1 MKWSG
6 GPEAHRTTL
15 LEALSTSHSEHIK
28 ADPYHYLDVTLRS
41 AIARPLA
48 RWTTRAVLQRAM
60 DPVVTQLNVLRK
72 LVRRGGNTAFGR
84 DHRLHEVHDHISLAQ
99 AIPLCDY
106 EGFTPYIERIIAG
119 EQDVLWPGR
128 PLYLCKT
135 SGTTSGAKY
144 IPITQES
151 LSNHIGS
158 ARRALL
164 AYIAYSGNAGF
175 VDGKMIFLQGS
186 PVLDKQ
192 GVVPTG
198 RLSGIVANHVPRY
211 LLKNRLPSYATNTI
225 PDWETKV
232 EAIVSETMREDMRL
246 ISGIPAWVQMYFERL
261 LARTGKATVKEVF
274 PNFSLFVYGGVN
286 YAPYRARMEA
296 LIGGSVPSVE
306 LFPASE
312 GFIAYQD
319 LDHEDGLLMVVD
331 NGIYYG
337 FLPVTPTSNSSQP
350 ATSNRPLSIAEVE
363 LNTQYALVLYTNAG
377 LWGYEIGDTIK
388 FVSLRPPR
396 IKVTGRTKHFTSAFG
411 EHVIA
416 EEVEGALK
424 DAIAAVPCEVSEF
437 TVAPQ
442 LAPTQGLPHHEW
454 YIEFAALPADLA
466 GFAAVM
472 DASLQRRNP
481 YYKDLITGKVL
492 RPLVITTV
500 PRGGFAVWMKS
511 RGMNDAQSKVP
522 RLANDRR
529 YVEGLTTG

>member
-1 MKWSG
+1 MRGLRLLLPVLLHMSLKS
-6 GPEAHRTTL
+6 TL
-15 LEALSTSHSEHIK
+15 
-28 ADPYHYLDVTLRS
+28 
-41 AIARPLA
+41 ARPYA
-48 RWTTRAVLQRAM
+48 RLVTSAVMRRAM
-60 DPVVTQLNVLRK
+60 DPVTTQLGVLRQ
-72 LVRRGGNTAFGR
+72 LVQYGGGTAFGR
-84 DHRLHEVHDHISLAQ
+84 DHKLNQVHDHAGLVQ
-99 AIPLCDY
+99 AVPLRDY
-106 EGFTPYIERIIAG
+106 EGFRPYIDRIVAG
-119 EQDVLWPGR
+119 EKDVLWPGL

-144 IPITQES
+144 IPITEHS
-151 LSNHIGS
+151 LPNHIGS

-164 AYIAYSGNAGF
+164 AYIARSGRADF

-186 PVLDKQ
+186 PVLDRK
-192 GVVPTG
+192 GVIPMG
-198 RLSGIVANHVPRY
+198 RLSGIVANHVPKY
-211 LLKNRLPSYATNTI
+211 LLKNRMPSFATNSI

-232 EAIVSETMREDMRL
+232 EAIVGETMRADMRL

-261 LARTGKATVKEVF
+261 LTRTGKATVQEVF

-286 YAPYRARMEA
+286 YAPYRSRMEA

-319 LDHEDGLLMVVD
+319 KDNDDGLLLVLD
-331 NGIYYG
+331 NGIYFG
-337 FLPVTPTSNSSQP
+337 FVPMQGNDR
-350 ATSNRPLSIAEVE
+350 RPRSIAEVE

-377 LWGYEIGDTIK
+377 LWGYEIGDTVK
-388 FVSLRPPR
+388 FTSLAPPR

-424 DAIAAVPCEVSEF
+424 DAIAAVPCEVAEF

-442 LAPTQGLPHHEW
+442 LAPDEGLPFHEW
-454 YIEFAALPADLA
+454 HIEFAAAPGDMVR
-466 GFAAVM
+466 FATAM
-472 DASLQRRNP
+472 DESLQKRNP

-492 RPLVITTV
+492 RPLVV
-500 PRGGFAVWMKS
+500 RSLPRGAFAAWMKA

-529 YVEGLTTG
+529 YVEGLVEGGIDP